1 MDRILSQQE
10 IKECLQRLYVSGI
23 WALIE
28 STKIEDKDGNK
39 LDAETEKKVKQMC
52 LDIFEEYYIKKTE
65 LIHSLLTEKQSS
77 GMIPLEFVIFLSR
90 RYDEDIIPKLEQKYL
105 PLFSDKVNGILGGL
119 LNYVHES
126 LDTILEDSIK
136 VFKDNNK

>member
-10 IKECLQRLYVSGI
+10 IKECLQKLYVSGI

-39 LDAETEKKVKQMC
+39 LDAETEKKVKQIC

-65 LIHSLLTEKQSS
+65 LIHSVLSEMDAS
-77 GMIPLEFVIFLSR
+77 GAIPL
-90 RYDEDIIPKLEQKYL
+90 
-105 PLFSDKVNGILGGL
+105 
-119 LNYVHES
+119 
-126 LDTILEDSIK
+126 
-136 VFKDNNK
+136 

>member
-10 IKECLQRLYVSGI
+10 IKECLQKLYVSGV

-39 LDAETEKKVKQMC
+39 LDAEIEKKVKLVC

-65 LIHSLLTEKQSS
+65 LIYNSLSEIDAS
-77 GMIPLEFVIFLSR
+77 GAIPLEFAIFLSR
-90 RYDEDIIPKLEQKYL
+90 KYDEDIIPELEKKYI
-105 PLFSDKVNGILGGL
+105 PIFSDKVNGILRGL
-119 LNYVHES
+119 LNYVHDS

-136 VFKDNNK
+136 VFTDDNK

>member
-10 IKECLQRLYVSGI
+10 IKEYLQRLYVSGV

-39 LDAETEKKVKQMC
+39 LDAEIEKKVKLVC

-65 LIHSLLTEKQSS
+65 LIYNSLSEIDAS
-77 GMIPLEFVIFLSR
+77 GAIPLEFAIFLSR
-90 RYDEDIIPKLEQKYL
+90 KYDADIIPELEKKYL
-105 PLFSDKVNGILGGL
+105 PIFSDKVNGILRGL
-119 LNYVHES
+119 LNYVHDS

-136 VFKDNNK
+136 VFKDDNK

>member
-10 IKECLQRLYVSGI
+10 IKECLQRLYVSSV

-39 LDAETEKKVKQMC
+39 LDAEIEKKVKLVC

-65 LIHSLLTEKQSS
+65 LIYNSLSEIDAS
-77 GMIPLEFVIFLSR
+77 GAIPLEFAIFLSR
-90 RYDEDIIPKLEQKYL
+90 KYDDDIIPELEKKYL
-105 PLFSDKVNGILGGL
+105 PIFSDKVNGILGGL
-119 LNYVHES
+119 LNYVHDS

-136 VFKDNNK
+136 VFKDDNK

>member
-28 STKIEDKDGNK
+28 STKIEDKAGNK
-39 LDAETEKKVKQMC
+39 LDAETEKKVKLVC
-52 LDIFEEYYIKKTE
+52 LDIFEKYYIRKTE
-65 LIHSLLTEKQSS
+65 LIHNLLTEKQSS
-77 GMIPLEFVIFLSR
+77 GMIPLEVALVLSCK
-90 RYDEDIIPKLEQKYL
+90 YDNDIIPELEKEYL
-105 PLFSDKVNGILGGL
+105 PIFSDKVNGILGGL